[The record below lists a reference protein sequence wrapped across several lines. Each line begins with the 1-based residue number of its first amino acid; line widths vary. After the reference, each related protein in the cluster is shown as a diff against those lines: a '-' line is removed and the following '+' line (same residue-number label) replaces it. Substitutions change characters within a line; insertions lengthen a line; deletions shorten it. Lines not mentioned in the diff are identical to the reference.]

1 MLTDLVSID
10 PPYHTPKS
18 QNIPTHLGSLD
29 YDTKCFP
36 STLLAFI
43 SPNVLMFV
51 ITFMISSSYYK

>member
-10 PPYHTPKS
+10 PPYHIPKS

-43 SPNVLMFV
+43 SPNVLMF
-51 ITFMISSSYYK
+51 